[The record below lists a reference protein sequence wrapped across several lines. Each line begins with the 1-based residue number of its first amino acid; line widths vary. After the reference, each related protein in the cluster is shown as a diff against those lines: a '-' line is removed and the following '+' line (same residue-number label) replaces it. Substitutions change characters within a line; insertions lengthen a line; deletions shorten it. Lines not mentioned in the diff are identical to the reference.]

1 MAGSGMEVGG
11 SIFDLKMTQGFPD
24 SSAVKNPLAMQG
36 AQVQPQV
43 WEDPPCLG
51 ATKLGYYDS

>member
-1 MAGSGMEVGG
+1 MEVGG